1 MKAKS
6 ILSAVLFLI
15 SNDVKAFMISDP
27 SIIHQKI
34 QKPQQSRV
42 HGANTSTSCKMIQLT
57 NTFTDV
63 STSLSSYGSIIS
75 SEENEAQFCRDI
87 AHFCL
92 DVATVCSPDT
102 MVLRLLIFCGRICS
116 ILSDYLPDHELAM
129 DELLFQSTMLIIS
142 TNMFFKKLSTT
153 ITSLNESTSFR
164 DRRIYKST
172 FYPAGFTWIQYR
184 TLLSLEVLTWV
195 HHNPETVFVQDDESL
210 LIIYKG
216 AVEQFDQDAIVRR
229 FGTTE
234 EGKFRYDVIGDLSQG
249 PELLDRKKR
258 KSLKD
263 NQRKDSMQNRVLR
276 TGTSGAMMLQID
288 MKKLIAYANE
298 DMEVSENAKNLYFN
312 AKKKM
317 LLVSYADPLSVE
329 DNRTDISVQALQL

>member
-6 ILSAVLFLI
+6 ILSAVSFLI

-34 QKPQQSRV
+34 RKPQQSRV

-116 ILSDYLPDHELAM
+116 ILSDYLSCG
-129 DELLFQSTMLIIS
+129 ELLMAFLH
-142 TNMFFKKLSTT
+142 F
-153 ITSLNESTSFR
+153 
-164 DRRIYKST
+164 
-172 FYPAGFTWIQYR
+172 
-184 TLLSLEVLTWV
+184 
-195 HHNPETVFVQDDESL
+195 
-210 LIIYKG
+210 
-216 AVEQFDQDAIVRR
+216 
-229 FGTTE
+229 
-234 EGKFRYDVIGDLSQG
+234 
-249 PELLDRKKR
+249 
-258 KSLKD
+258 
-263 NQRKDSMQNRVLR
+263 
-276 TGTSGAMMLQID
+276 
-288 MKKLIAYANE
+288 
-298 DMEVSENAKNLYFN
+298 
-312 AKKKM
+312 
-317 LLVSYADPLSVE
+317 
-329 DNRTDISVQALQL
+329 